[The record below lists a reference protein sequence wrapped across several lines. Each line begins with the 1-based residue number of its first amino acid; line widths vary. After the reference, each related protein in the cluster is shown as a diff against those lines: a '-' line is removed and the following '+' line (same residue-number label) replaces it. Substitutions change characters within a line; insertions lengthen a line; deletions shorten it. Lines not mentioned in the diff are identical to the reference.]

1 MFDTL
6 EDALVHVAAQTQ
18 RSFSSLRS
26 AYHRS
31 RRRTKR
37 RHGQH
42 KLTAS
47 QEDIL
52 VSVAQAFS
60 VNNMALTGRQMREL
74 VARKWQVN
82 VSRQWV
88 TKFLARHRSR
98 LSKRACKA
106 LSDKRAGMEV
116 FDGVAEF
123 CKELKDFL
131 SHYSFPSHAVI
142 NYDETRVVQKGEKLV
157 LRRMKAANKERA
169 NVRSTRHQTVAS
181 LLTFVAAD
189 GSVLLSVYILKGR
202 FGDGD
207 EAAVN
212 CRMEDAPRVTRGTW
226 PRFYVWND
234 SGYLDAEIFK
244 AVLIKVAEEFHIKYP
259 GLSALLFGDQ
269 LAAHRRLDI
278 VEFAIGLGLFL
289 FSLAKNTSHITQ
301 PLDEAPFGILQAARV
316 RRNKEAVMDGMLTN
330 SDTRDA
336 LMMAAYQAKR
346 QAFSRPVIVGAF
358 RRRGLWPFDADLMQA
373 NVRANLGMVESGE
386 TPAEAARKAAAEVI
400 QAAQERVNKATT
412 VSSSGKAVV
421 KRAVVHSP
429 WYLMEQQRLMEEEAA
444 KEVAA
449 KAARQEKRDQKKEE
463 KGQRLVEK
471 AVARENHRCRVCQDK
486 VHRGGKHWMGC
497 QCDVF
502 WVCPGCSKTMAAGLA
517 FAGHFSMCE
526 ATVESDLDREGGSGG
541 EGSSSEE
548 M

>member
-1 MFDTL
+1 
-6 EDALVHVAAQTQ
+6 
-18 RSFSSLRS
+18 
-26 AYHRS
+26 
-31 RRRTKR
+31 
-37 RHGQH
+37 
-42 KLTAS
+42 
-47 QEDIL
+47 
-52 VSVAQAFS
+52 
-60 VNNMALTGRQMREL
+60 MALTGRQMREL
-74 VARKWQVN
+74 VARKWQ
-82 VSRQWV
+82 
-88 TKFLARHRSR
+88 
-98 LSKRACKA
+98 
-106 LSDKRAGMEV
+106 
-116 FDGVAEF
+116 
-123 CKELKDFL
+123 LKDFL

-157 LRRMKAANKERA
+157 LRRVEAANKERA

-212 CRMEDAPRVTRGTW
+212 FRMEDAPRVTRGTW
-226 PRFYVWND
+226 PRFY
-234 SGYLDAEIFK
+234 IFK

-269 LAAHRRLDI
+269 LAAHRRPDI
-278 VEFAIGLGLFL
+278 VDFAIGLGLFL
-289 FSLAKNTSHITQ
+289 ISLAKNTSHITQ

-316 RRNKEAVMDGMLTN
+316 RRNEEAVMDGMLTN

-336 LMMAAYQAKR
+336 LMMAAYQAER

-386 TPAEAARKAAAEVI
+386 TPAEAARKAAAEEI
-400 QAAQERVNKATT
+400 QAAQERVNKAAT

-449 KAARQEKRDQKKEE
+449 KAARQEERDQKKEE

-517 FAGHFSMCE
+517 FAGHFTIS
-526 ATVESDLDREGGSGG
+526 VQ
-541 EGSSSEE
+541 
-548 M
+548 